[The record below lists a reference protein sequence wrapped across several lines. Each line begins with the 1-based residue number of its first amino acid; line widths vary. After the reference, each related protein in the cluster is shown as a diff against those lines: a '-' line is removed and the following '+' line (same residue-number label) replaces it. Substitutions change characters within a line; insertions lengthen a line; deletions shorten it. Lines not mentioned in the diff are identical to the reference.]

1 MAPGRG
7 SSGLPPAGAEPA
19 SLEEFKARLPLAEI
33 VGRWVKLTRRG
44 REWIGLCPFHK
55 ERTPSFSVVE
65 DKGFYHCFGCGAH
78 GGAVDFVMAIERL
91 DFREA
96 IERLA
101 ELTGIPA
108 PRRAG
113 GEVLR
118 ADPSLYDVNA
128 AAAVWY
134 AARLADPEA
143 EPARAYLERRG
154 LDRATVQGFRLGWA
168 PADRTALR
176 RALEG
181 QGFATAQ
188 LVAAGLL
195 RIPEGGGEPRALLR
209 ERITFP
215 ITDAKGRIVGFGG
228 RTLGDGQPKYLNTPD
243 TELFHKGRIL
253 YGLDRAAEPARRQ
266 RRLVVAEGY
275 LDVIALVRAGIPAV
289 APLGTAMGEEQL
301 LACWKLVETP
311 TVCLDGDA
319 AGLKAALRLAERAA
333 PLLRPDRSLGF
344 VVLPEGEDPDSLA
357 RSQGSAAL
365 EALLARPEPLA
376 SFVFRLLR
384 ARGSARLD
392 GMEERARLRTAL
404 RAFVGRVEDPDVRAS
419 LAEDLRLRLDAELT
433 RLGLA
438 RPASA
443 RRGFERRGSAGGA
456 PSAAPRWGDRSGT
469 PGPTATR
476 LVATSEL
483 LSGLGRLETWRE
495 APLLAPVLEAPE
507 LLAEVED
514 EFAELA
520 LENPVLERLRQ
531 EILGLWAERRHLDA
545 TELAAHLARCGL
557 AESVARVRSASG
569 TGGEPGTEAGSGS
582 PLERW
587 RAAIARRRRSLDRQ
601 REIDAVAAR
610 ADVAC
615 AGHLLGGLDRL
626 LNARDEDA
634 AGPSHELS
642 SDCPE
647 P

>member
-1 MAPGRG
+1 MAPGRAP
-7 SSGLPPAGAEPA
+7 SGPPPAGAGPG
-19 SLEEFKARLPLAEI
+19 SLDEFKARLPLAEI

-78 GGAVDFVMAIERL
+78 GGAIDFVMAIERL

-113 GEVLR
+113 AETAR

-134 AARLADPEA
+134 TARLADPEA
-143 EPARAYLERRG
+143 APARAYLERRG

-168 PADRTALR
+168 PGDRTALR

-181 QGFATAQ
+181 QGFATDQ

-195 RIPEGGGEPRALLR
+195 RIPEGGGEPYALLR
-209 ERITFP
+209 ERVTFP
-215 ITDAKGRIVGFGG
+215 IADGRGRIVGFGG

-243 TELFHKGRIL
+243 TELFHKGRLL
-253 YGLDRAAEPARRQ
+253 YGLDRAAEPARRE

-275 LDVIALVRAGIPAV
+275 MDVIALVRAGIPAV

-301 LACWKLVETP
+301 QACWKLVETP
-311 TVCLDGDA
+311 IVCLDGDA

-333 PLLRPDRSLGF
+333 PLLRAGRSLGF
-344 VVLPEGEDPDSLA
+344 VVLPEGEDPDSLLRA
-357 RSQGSAAL
+357 GGGEMLA
-365 EALLARPEPLA
+365 ALLARPEPLA
-376 SFVFRLLR
+376 SFVFRVIR
-384 ARGSARLD
+384 AQLSPGLG
-392 GMEERARLRTAL
+392 GMEERAWLRTRLREIATKVA
-404 RAFVGRVEDPDVRAS
+404 DPDVRAS
-419 LAEDLRLRLDAELT
+419 LAEDFRARLSAELG
-433 RLGLA
+433 RLGLDRRTPRRA
-438 RPASA
+438 GAPAS
-443 RRGFERRGSAGGA
+443 RPGGPGPGA
-456 PSAAPRWGDRSGT
+456 LAPR
-469 PGPTATR
+469 P
-476 LVATSEL
+476 VATSEL

-514 EFAELA
+514 ELAELA
-520 LENPVLERLRQ
+520 LDNPVLERLRQ
-531 EILGLWAERRHLDA
+531 EILALWAERHHLDA

-557 AESVARVRSASG
+557 AEPVARVRSASG
-569 TGGEPGTEAGSGS
+569 TGGEPGAEAGSGS

-587 RAAIARRRRSLDRQ
+587 RAAVARRRRRLDRE
-601 REIDAVAAR
+601 REVDALAARVDAAR
-610 ADVAC
+610 AE
-615 AGHLLGGLDRL
+615 HLLGGLDRL

-634 AGPSHELS
+634 AGEPRELPS
-642 SDCPE
+642 DRPD

>member
-1 MAPGRG
+1 VSPGPG
-7 SSGLPPAGAEPA
+7 SSGRPPAGAGPG

-44 REWIGLCPFHK
+44 REWTGLCPFHK

-78 GGAVDFVMAIERL
+78 GGALDFVMAVERL
-91 DFREA
+91 EFREA
-96 IERLA
+96 IERLS

-113 GEVLR
+113 PEAPR

-143 EPARAYLERRG
+143 APARAYLERRG

-168 PADRTALR
+168 PGDRTALR
-176 RALEG
+176 RALEE

-195 RIPEGGGEPRALLR
+195 RLPEGGGEPYALLR
-209 ERITFP
+209 ERVTFP
-215 ITDAKGRIVGFGG
+215 IADGKGRIVGFGG

-243 TELFHKGRIL
+243 TELFHKGRLL

-275 LDVIALVRAGIPAV
+275 MDVIALVRAGVPAV

-301 LACWKLVETP
+301 QACWKLVETP

-344 VVLPEGEDPDSLA
+344 VVLPEGEDPDSLV
-357 RSQGSAAL
+357 RSQGPAAL

-376 SFVFRLLR
+376 GFAFRLLR
-384 ARGSARLD
+384 ARGSARLE

-404 RAFVGRVEDPDVRAS
+404 RALVARVEDPDVRAS
-419 LAEDLRLRLDAELT
+419 LEEDLRARLEAELA

-438 RPASA
+438 RPGAGRPGFD
-443 RRGFERRGSAGGA
+443 RRGAPRGA
-456 PSAAPRWGDRSGT
+456 PPGGRPGP
-469 PGPTATR
+469 PGPTPAR

-483 LSGLGRLETWRE
+483 LSGLGRLEAWRE

-514 EFAELA
+514 ELAELA
-520 LENPVLERLRQ
+520 LDNPVLERLRQ
-531 EILGLWAERRHLDA
+531 EILGLWAERHHLDA

-557 AESVARVRSASG
+557 AEPVARVRSASG
-569 TGGEPGTEAGSGS
+569 TGGEPGAEAGSGS

-587 RAAIARRRRSLDRQ
+587 RAAVARRRRRLDRE
-601 REIDAVAAR
+601 REVDALAAR
-610 ADVAC
+610 ADVAR
-615 AGHLLGGLDRL
+615 AERPLGGLDRL

-634 AGPSHELS
+634 AGEPRELPS
-642 SDCPE
+642 DRPD